1 MERKKIIVPV
11 TGELATVLAFNGQRP
26 IKSIASTLVPNSAP
40 TAAGAPPPRR
50 PVAVVVA
57 ASPRLIIPL

>member
-1 MERKKIIVPV
+1 
-11 TGELATVLAFNGQRP
+11 LATVLAFNGQRP